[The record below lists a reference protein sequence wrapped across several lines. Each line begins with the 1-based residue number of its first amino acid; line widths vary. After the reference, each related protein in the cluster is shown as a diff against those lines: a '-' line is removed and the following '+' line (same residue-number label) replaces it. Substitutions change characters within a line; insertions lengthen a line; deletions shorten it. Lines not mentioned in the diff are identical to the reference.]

1 LQGLGGETAVRAPP
15 PSDAYRLLFTP
26 PPVVS
31 WLLASF
37 VAVLGLM
44 LILQPLNM
52 LDRFLGRFAF
62 IPLTLTNAPWA
73 TGLSAGQYFEVL
85 IPLVSFSFLNGG
97 LLHLLMNGLGFLI
110 VGTIAARRMGDT
122 SFLLFCIITGVLAGL
137 THWAFYMNSG
147 TPLVGAS
154 GMLSGLVG
162 ATSRFVML
170 DLRRVGP
177 CRRIDAS
184 DGPSFCDFHADLA
197 GAQLCLGFGRR
208 RSRSRSIDRLGSAYG
223 RLFRRR
229 TFISTVRLAGAVP
242 DTGHGRLRGNSLS
255 ATAAGIAPRIQAPH
269 VMVELP
275 PQGIIEP

>member
-1 LQGLGGETAVRAPP
+1 VRAPP

-44 LILQPLNM
+44 LILPPPV
-52 LDRFLGRFAF
+52 LDRFLGSFAF
-62 IPLTLTNAPWA
+62 IPLALTNAPWA
-73 TGLSAGQYFEVL
+73 VGLSAGDYFQTL
-85 IPLVSFSFLNGG
+85 FPLVSYSFLHGG

-122 SFLLFCIITGVLAGL
+122 SFLLFCVITGIFAGL
-137 THWAFYMNSG
+137 THWAFYVNSG

-170 DLRRVGP
+170 DLRGVWGRAGGLMPLTDRRFVIFTLIWLALNYALGSGGVG
-177 CRRIDAS
+177 A
-184 DGPSFCDFHADLA
+184 GPGQSIAWEAHMGGYFA
-197 GAQLCLGFGRR
+197 GAL
-208 RSRSRSIDRLGSAYG
+208 
-223 RLFRRR
+223 LFPLFDWREPYR
-229 TFISTVRLAGAVP
+229 TL
-242 DTGHGRLRGNSLS
+242 D
-255 ATAAGIAPRIQAPH
+255 
-269 VMVELP
+269 MVVYEEIP
-275 PQGIIEP
+275 